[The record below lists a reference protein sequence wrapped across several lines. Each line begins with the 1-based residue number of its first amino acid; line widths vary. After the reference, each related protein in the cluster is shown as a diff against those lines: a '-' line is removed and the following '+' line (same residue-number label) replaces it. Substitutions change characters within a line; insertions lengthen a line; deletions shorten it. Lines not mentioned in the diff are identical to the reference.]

1 MHAAMVRAVELVESR
16 LREEAIV
23 AHDEKVLLKIE
34 GQVAPDSKDSKHAA
48 SDDTAV

>member
-34 GQVAPDSKDSKHAA
+34 GQVAPDCDSAHTPSGA
-48 SDDTAV
+48 TAL